1 MTKYYDALE
10 TRDSEVRERAQLSQL
25 QRQIAHAKRHTPAY
39 ARLLADT
46 DPTAITTREALATI
60 PITRKSDL
68 LELQRS
74 DHPFGGFAATRR
86 GRAARIFASPGPLYE
101 PESRGRDYWR
111 LARSLFA
118 AGFRAGDLIHNCYSY
133 HFTPAGSMME
143 TGAHALGCTV
153 FAAGTGQTESQV
165 RVIADLHPDGYVG
178 TPSFLKMIV
187 DKADE
192 MGIALSGMRKALVSG
207 EAFPSELRDQLIA
220 RGIGA
225 YQAYATADVGAIA
238 FETEARD
245 GLVVDEGALVE
256 VVQPGMSAP
265 VAPGEVGEVVVTSL
279 SNADYP
285 LIRFAT
291 GDLSAVL
298 PGKSP
303 CGRTNM
309 RIKGWL
315 GRADQSAKVRGMF
328 VHPCQVVSIM
338 RRHPEIGK
346 ARLVVSSINGAD
358 HMNLDVEL
366 KSGMRLNAEA
376 IVASI
381 REITTLRGAVTSR
394 SGGEIPDDGRVID
407 DIRKQDR

>member
-74 DHPFGGFAATRR
+74 DRPFGGFAATRR

-101 PESRGRDYWR
+101 PEGRGRDYWR

-178 TPSFLKMIV
+178 TPSFLKIIV

-192 MGIALSGMRKALVSG
+192 IGVALAGMRKALVSG
-207 EAFPSELRDQLIA
+207 EAFPPELRDQLMA
-220 RGIGA
+220 RGIEA

-256 VVQPGMSAP
+256 IVQPGMSTP
-265 VAPGEVGEVVVTSL
+265 VGPGEVGEKEL
-279 SNADYP
+279 GDHAWYLNNARYRSHPVGLKRPNP
-285 LIRFAT
+285 LGLYDMT
-291 GDLSAVL
+291 GNV
-298 PGKSP
+298 
-303 CGRTNM
+303 
-309 RIKGWL
+309 W
-315 GRADQSAKVRGMF
+315 QW
-328 VHPCQVVSIM
+328 VS
-338 RRHPEIGK
+338 
-346 ARLVVSSINGAD
+346 D
-358 HMNLDVEL
+358 WY
-366 KSGMRLNAEA
+366 AE
-376 IVASI
+376 
-381 REITTLRGAVTSR
+381 
-394 SGGEIPDDGRVID
+394 DF
-407 DIRKQDR
+407 

>member
-25 QRQIAHAKRHTPAY
+25 QRQIAHAKRHTLAY
-39 ARLLADT
+39 ARLLGDT

-74 DHPFGGFAATRR
+74 DRPFGGFAATGR

-101 PESRGRDYWR
+101 PEGRGRDYWR

-133 HFTPAGSMME
+133 HFAPAGSMME

-178 TPSFLKMIV
+178 TLSFLKIIV

-192 MGIALSGMRKALVSG
+192 IGVALAGMRKALVSG
-207 EAFPSELRDQLIA
+207 EAFPPELRDQLMA
-220 RGIGA
+220 RGIET

-256 VVQPGMSAP
+256 IVQPGMSTP
-265 VAPGEVGEVVVTSL
+265 VGPGEVGEVVVL
-279 SNADYP
+279 AADW
-285 LIRFAT
+285 AMA
-291 GDLSAVL
+291 SA
-298 PGKSP
+298 
-303 CGRTNM
+303 
-309 RIKGWL
+309 
-315 GRADQSAKVRGMF
+315 AF
-328 VHPCQVVSIM
+328 
-338 RRHPEIGK
+338 
-346 ARLVVSSINGAD
+346 
-358 HMNLDVEL
+358 
-366 KSGMRLNAEA
+366 
-376 IVASI
+376 
-381 REITTLRGAVTSR
+381 
-394 SGGEIPDDGRVID
+394 
-407 DIRKQDR
+407 